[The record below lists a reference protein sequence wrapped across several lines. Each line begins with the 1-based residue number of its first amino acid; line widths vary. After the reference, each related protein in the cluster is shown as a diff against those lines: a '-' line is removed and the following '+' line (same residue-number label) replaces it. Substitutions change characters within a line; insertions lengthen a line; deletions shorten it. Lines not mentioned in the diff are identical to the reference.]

1 MSLRRGQVGP
11 GQLLKAMEAMTDK
24 PLTLE
29 LSPAPLPKSEAD
41 ADAELD
47 AKLHPWA
54 PDHPA
59 PLPKSEGAAQAWFE
73 TADKLAAQNAAL
85 SAAHAKLEKE
95 CASLRRLR
103 ELDAEEYGQDRAE
116 IAKLVEEV
124 ERLEKT
130 NLAQSLQVVEKLGEF
145 EALRAENERL
155 RKAVEQNYSI
165 KNLEIKRLREALEKI
180 AEGSWNKG
188 D

>member
-29 LSPAPLPKSEAD
+29 LS
-41 ADAELD
+41 
-47 AKLHPWA
+47 
-54 PDHPA
+54 PA

-103 ELDAEEYGQDRAE
+103 ELDAEESGQDRAE

-165 KNLEIKRLREALEKI
+165 KNLEIKRLVEGKIGNDLLREALEKI